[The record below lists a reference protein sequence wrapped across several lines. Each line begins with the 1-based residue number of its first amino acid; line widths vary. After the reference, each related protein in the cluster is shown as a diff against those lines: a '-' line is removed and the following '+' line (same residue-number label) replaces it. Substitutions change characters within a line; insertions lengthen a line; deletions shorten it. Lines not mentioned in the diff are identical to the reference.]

1 MFNWVRILVGALIKY
16 RHMNIGTHNSL
27 TYLTPKTWWGKLLKF
42 TARCQSIDYEKQY
55 ELGARVFDVRLW
67 YDNRICTEIRHGRI
81 AYSQSHIALY
91 EMLKFLNKKGDC
103 YVRILC
109 EEDSFAKH
117 DPLAV
122 NKEHTFIDDCAYFEN
137 SYKNIKFFGG
147 NRKYDWKVLY
157 EFKNK
162 DIPTLVDK
170 YSSTTSLFKNDNK
183 FLRII
188 DDLCPILYAKL
199 KNHQN
204 IEEHKQSGSKDYLF
218 IDFINIQ

>member
-1 MFNWVRILVGALIKY
+1 
-16 RHMNIGTHNSL
+16 MNIGTHNSL

-55 ELGARVFDVRLW
+55 ELGARVFDIRLW
-67 YDNRICTEIRHGRI
+67 YNDMMCEEIRHGRI
-81 AYSQSHIALY
+81 AYDNSWRVLR
-91 EMLKFLNKKGDC
+91 EMLKFLDKKGDC
-103 YVRILC
+103 YVRVLC
-109 EEDSFAKH
+109 EEDSFAKN
-117 DPLAV
+117 DPLAI
-122 NKEHTFIDDCAYFEN
+122 NKEHEFIYDCETYETQ
-137 SYKNIKFFGG
+137 YKNIKFFGG